1 MVFLT
6 DGNPSVSEEC
16 GTSDSDRLLL
26 IQGLKQIV
34 DRIVPV
40 GVGPLVDVGTLLTL
54 SWNMPPQVHFI
65 SFVMIFCVFIFVF
78 DFSMNFYDVFLT
90 LHCDLIYVQ
99 LYFCSTPCLLL
110 LRTLFRR
117 PTLRLHLAASLRCSA
132 TSPHSHAI
140 QVLRRLRQLLHR
152 RSSRPLRN
160 LPQNR
165 RRRLAATLMS

>member
-54 SWNMPPQVHFI
+54 SWNMPPQVLFHF
-65 SFVMIFCVFIFVF
+65 SFIHSFLCDDFLCFIFVF
-78 DFSMNFYDVFLT
+78 DFDFSMNLYDVFLT
-90 LHCDLIYVQ
+90 YI
-99 LYFCSTPCLLL
+99 T
-110 LRTLFRR
+110 T
-117 PTLRLHLAASLRCSA
+117 
-132 TSPHSHAI
+132 
-140 QVLRRLRQLLHR
+140 
-152 RSSRPLRN
+152 
-160 LPQNR
+160 
-165 RRRLAATLMS
+165 